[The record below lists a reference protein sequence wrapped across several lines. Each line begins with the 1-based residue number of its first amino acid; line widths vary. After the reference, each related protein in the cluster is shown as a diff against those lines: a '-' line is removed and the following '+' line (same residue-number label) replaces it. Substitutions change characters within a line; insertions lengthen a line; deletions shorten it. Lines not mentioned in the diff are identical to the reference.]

1 MSRRIR
7 SRSTRSV
14 GPTKGATAPRGRSTS
29 AGIFSLSVAVGSAT
43 ACASAQPA
51 KVPAQEVEAAPI
63 TAAFVPARAPSEK
76 IVLGYFTNWA
86 ETRAAPCSFR
96 TADVDARLFTDIDF
110 AFAGVEVRNGNVRVG
125 KASELTTDSR
135 FYVVPTGEHDE
146 SRLYGEVMALK
157 KQNPRLRVHLSVGGW
172 AFNDEPTAFVF
183 SALVETP
190 ERRGHFIR
198 QSIDYLR
205 RHGFDGIDI
214 DWEFPGVA
222 DRGGRAEDGARFLL
236 LLREMRAE
244 MHAEAER
251 SGRPELVLTI
261 ATPAGE
267 LYRKHQPLGE
277 MQAALDW
284 INVMTYDY
292 HGAWDQATGHNAP
305 IAGGAPDIKTT
316 LAQYQSIGVPANKIV
331 LGFAT
336 YARAFGAV
344 DAAAPGTPSTA
355 PGPDGPCGKDS
366 LTAAQAAGWVSSGR
380 FTGYWDDVAQVPYA
394 YSKAERAWVSYDDA
408 RSYEKKLELLRREGL
423 AGAMFW
429 AIDLDDVRGGYPL
442 IRQVSEALGVT
453 ATPLLGQSVAAQ

>member
-1 MSRRIR
+1 MV
-7 SRSTRSV
+7 V
-14 GPTKGATAPRGRSTS
+14 GTLA
-29 AGIFSLSVAVGSAT
+29 
-43 ACASAQPA
+43 ACASTQPSVE
-51 KVPAQEVEAAPI
+51 VPTAEVEAAPI
-63 TAAFVPARAPSEK
+63 TAPFVPAEAPSEK

-86 ETRAAPCSFR
+86 ENRPAPCAFR
-96 TADVDARLFTDIDF
+96 TSDVDAKLFTDIDF
-110 AFAGVEVRNGNVRVG
+110 AFAAIEARKDG
-125 KASELTTDSR
+125 KRIVSKSELDDDAR
-135 FYVVPTGEHDE
+135 FYVVPTDLDDE
-146 SRLYGEVMALK
+146 ARLYKEVMALK

-190 ERRGHFIR
+190 ERRGHFVR
-198 QSIDYLR
+198 QSIEYLR

-222 DRGGRAEDGARFLL
+222 DRGGRPEDGARFLS

-244 MHAEAER
+244 MHAESER
-251 SGRPELVLTI
+251 TGRPELVLTI

-267 LYRKHQPLGE
+267 FYRKHQPLGE
-277 MQAALDW
+277 MQAALNW

-305 IAGGAPDIKTT
+305 IAGGAPDITT
-316 LAQYQSIGVPANKIV
+316 SLAQYKEIGVPASKIV

-344 DAAAPGTPSTA
+344 DAASPGSPSTV

-394 YSKAERAWVSYDDA
+394 YSPSERAWVSYDDA

-429 AIDLDDVRGGYPL
+429 AIDLDDVRAGYPL
-442 IRQVSEALGVT
+442 IRQVSESLGVSE
-453 ATPLLGQSVAAQ
+453 ARAAAQ